1 MTSDINDLEPVRAL
15 LQYNKDTFDDDS
27 GTAIEFF
34 RALLEEHISYQ
45 LLLGHVIDCQRTEEM
60 RDASEPWLKLSEYL
74 LKLDNPNKELL
85 PDWDYT
91 KQIFLIED
99 REPALSEVN
108 RESCQW
114 PLGCLGGDWT
124 YYTDQLMKE
133 MDAKGVNNSMLD
145 FFRLEEDH
153 LLPKSRT
160 PFSENI
166 PDRDRGITL
175 CKVHNRFKMDSIAC
189 WLMRSSFE

>member
-1 MTSDINDLEPVRAL
+1 MTKDINDLEPVREL
-15 LQYNKDTFDDDS
+15 LQYNKERFGDDS

-45 LLLGHVIDCQRTEEM
+45 LLLENVIECNSNEEM
-60 RDASEPWLKLSEYL
+60 RNAQEPWAKLSDFL
-74 LKLDNPNKELL
+74 LQIENPNQELF
-85 PDWDYT
+85 PDWDFT
-91 KQIFLIED
+91 KQIFLVED
-99 REPALSEVN
+99 RDFALSETHQP
-108 RESCQW
+108 SCEW
-114 PLGCLGGDWT
+114 PLGCRGTSGTD
-124 YYTDQLMKE
+124 YTNKLQVE
-133 MDAKGVNNSMLD
+133 MGEKGVKNSLLD

-160 PFSENI
+160 PFDENI
-166 PDRDRGITL
+166 PDYNRGITL